1 MQQALQLE
9 TVVDEGVVDA
19 LPALKPL
26 LGHRVQMIA
35 LAIEPPM
42 RRDADDK
49 ISVEEFLE
57 HRLKRPAGMRTVSLE
72 EMERAII
79 RGALGGDV

>member
-1 MQQALQLE
+1 
-9 TVVDEGVVDA
+9 
-19 LPALKPL
+19 
-26 LGHRVQMIA
+26 MIA